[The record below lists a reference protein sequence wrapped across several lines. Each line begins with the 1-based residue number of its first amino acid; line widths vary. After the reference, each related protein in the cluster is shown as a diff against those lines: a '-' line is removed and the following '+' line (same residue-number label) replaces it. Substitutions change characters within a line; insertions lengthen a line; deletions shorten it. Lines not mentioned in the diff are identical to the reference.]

1 MRLITLLTDFGMKD
15 WFVGAMKGVILSLQ
29 PRATVV
35 DITHEIPSGDVRAGA
50 LALAAS
56 YWLFPR
62 GTVHLAVVDP
72 GVGSQ
77 RKAIAVRTTDYVFL
91 GPDNGV
97 LSWALA
103 RQKVRAIH
111 ALENQHYFLRNVS
124 RTFHG
129 RDIFSPVAAH
139 LSRGV
144 SIKRLGPPVLDFQ
157 RLEWPE
163 PRQRKGRIE
172 GQVVY
177 IDRFGN
183 AITNIAAV
191 ALRTLGEGTLTVLV
205 GRKRLFPVATFYQ
218 AVAPGRA
225 VAVTG
230 SCGVLEI
237 AINGGNAARQL
248 GLRVGGA
255 VTVRLGEPRSA

>member
-35 DITHEIPSGDVRAGA
+35 DITHEIPTGDVRAGA
-50 LALAAS
+50 FALAAS

-62 GTVHLAVVDP
+62 GTIHLAVVDP

-111 ALENQHYFLRNVS
+111 ALENEHYFLRNVS

-144 SIKRLGPPVLDFQ
+144 SIKRLGPPLLDFQ

-183 AITNIAAV
+183 AINEHCRWCSANFGGGHGHGPASWQSAV
-191 ALRTLGEGTLTVLV
+191 SRGAFLPSRRTRAGRGGTWLLRGTGDRHQWRQRGSTA
-205 GRKRLFPVATFYQ
+205 RL
-218 AVAPGRA
+218 
-225 VAVTG
+225 
-230 SCGVLEI
+230 
-237 AINGGNAARQL
+237 AR
-248 GLRVGGA
+248 
-255 VTVRLGEPRSA
+255 